1 MEFSWSSC
9 MRQLWDCKAKNL
21 QPFQTISCWKS
32 SMTKPTV
39 DDDEGDR
46 KSWLV
51 HLSLRSQLF
60 IAAAYSSSNEYLYQS
75 LTEKKSW

>member
-1 MEFSWSSC
+1 
-9 MRQLWDCKAKNL
+9 
-21 QPFQTISCWKS
+21 
-32 SMTKPTV
+32 MTKPTA

-75 LTEKKSW
+75 LTEKKELVEDDEDHAMQSKGVVGLCHNH